1 MAKLY
6 IVRWKRHIFKA
17 STFEDAL
24 NYAKRM
30 TAFEYDGPGN
40 RAVIESQGCS
50 ETEGTVYVIWLDN
63 NLGLMQWVIS
73 GTFLI
78 EEEK

>member
-1 MAKLY
+1 MY
-6 IVRWKRHIFKA
+6 TVRWKKYVFKA
-17 STFEDAL
+17 STYEEAL
-24 NYAKRM
+24 DYAKRM
-30 TAFEYDGPGN
+30 TAFEYDGYGN
-40 RAVIESQGCS
+40 RATIESQGDG
-50 ETEGTVYVIWLDN
+50 ENEGMAYVIWIDN